1 MKNLRFLMIAL
12 VAMFGFIS
20 CDKDD
25 CNHYDHSADLVGT
38 WTCLREDFAEAL
50 VIKADG
56 SVLSTGSVF
65 GEEYWEDIK
74 GNIVLENGNI
84 SITFEDGDNYKGH
97 LDIIPGMAFSICN
110 AEGRRF
116 TYNYCANDLSDEIV
130 GMWVCN
136 DVPTDGDTD
145 MMIET
150 FYENGKSTLTG
161 FLPLVE
167 NPEQVLNN
175 QTDYKVV
182 GDLLFVTIPDD
193 KLGGAQTKYVVQ
205 KLIYSPNGTDAG
217 DIMTLKAVVKV
228 EDKVVEGKS
237 SWLRIKQNLD
247 LPGNKYDYIKTFVSN
262 VKGLDKDIDVM
273 GYKFNF
279 AKMDGV
285 MLDKMLKTLL
295 FTVEFPDANT
305 IKYSCLY
312 DRNAEPAVVE
322 APIAVDGNK
331 MTIKISEEYP
341 GLKDVDMYTF
351 QDKDNTQMHMY
362 MPTYSFINF
371 FGNMQVIMMSQLG
384 MIDATDAAAVQ
395 VIYDSIDAAVE
406 SINLSLVMTKASKA
420 I

>member
-1 MKNLRFLMIAL
+1 MKNLKLLVVAL
-12 VAMFGFIS
+12 VAMFGFIA
-20 CDKDD
+20 CDKHE
-25 CNHYDHSADLVGT
+25 CNDHDHSADLVGT

-65 GEEYWEDIK
+65 GEEYWEDVK

-84 SITFEDGDNYKGH
+84 SMTFEDGDNYKGH
-97 LDIIPGMAFSICN
+97 FDIIPGKAFSICN

-116 TYNYCANDLSDEIV
+116 TYDYCANDLSDEIV

-237 SWLRIKQNLD
+237 SWLRIKQYLE
-247 LPGNKYDYIKTFVSN
+247 LPGMKYDYIKTYVTN
-262 VKGLDKDIDVM
+262 VKGVDKDVDVM
-273 GYKFNF
+273 GYTFNF

-285 MLDKMLKTLL
+285 VLDKMLKTVL
-295 FTVEFPDANT
+295 FAVEFPDANT
-305 IKYSCLY
+305 IRYSCKY
-312 DRNAEPAVVE
+312 NEFSMEMDT
-322 APIAVDGNK
+322 PIVVDGNK
-331 MTIKISEEYP
+331 MTVKMSQRDAAY
-341 GLKDVDMYTF
+341 KDVDLYTF
-351 QDKDNTQMHMY
+351 QDQDNSQMHMY
-362 MPTYSFINF
+362 MHSTAFVNF
-371 FGNMQVIMMSQLG
+371 FGNMQIAFMSELGQL
-384 MIDATDAAAVQ
+384 DKTDANAVKA
-395 VIYDSIDAAVE
+395 VFDSIDAAVE
-406 SINLSLVMTKASKA
+406 SINLSLVMTKARK
-420 I
+420 

>member
-1 MKNLRFLMIAL
+1 MIAL

-116 TYNYCANDLSDEIV
+116 TYNYCVNDLSDEIV

-237 SWLRIKQNLD
+237 SWLRVKQHLE
-247 LPGNKYDYIKTFVSN
+247 LPGMKYDYIKTFVTN
-262 VKGLDKDIDVM
+262 VKGLDKDIEFM
-273 GYKFNF
+273 GTTFNF

-285 MLDKMLKTLL
+285 KLDKMLKTLL

-305 IKYSCLY
+305 IKYGCHYNS
-312 DRNAEPAVVE
+312 EPMSME

-331 MTIKISEEYP
+331 MTVKMSQKNAAYRDID
-341 GLKDVDMYTF
+341 LYTF
-351 QDKDNTQMHMY
+351 QDQDNTQMHMY
-362 MPTYSFINF
+362 MHSTAFVNF
-371 FGNMQVIMMSQLG
+371 FGNMQITIMDQLG
-384 MIDATDAAAVQ
+384 MIDTTDAAAVKA
-395 VIYDSIDAAVE
+395 VFDSIDEAVE
-406 SINLSLVMTKASKA
+406 TINVSFVMTKSTKA